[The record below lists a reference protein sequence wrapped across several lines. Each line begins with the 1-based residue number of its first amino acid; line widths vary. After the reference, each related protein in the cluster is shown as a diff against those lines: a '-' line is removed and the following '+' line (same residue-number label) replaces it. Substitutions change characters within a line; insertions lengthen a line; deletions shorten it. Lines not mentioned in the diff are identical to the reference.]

1 MPASRRFPRFSATFA
16 ACAALLSWS
25 VAAAP
30 APAPIA
36 PDDVMTRTLAGEF
49 ALQAGDID
57 SAARWYLQAARSA
70 SGDAGLAERATR
82 IALLANDNRIA
93 ADALELWRARAP
105 RTLGMRGAEATLALR
120 KGRTDEALRG
130 IEALLR
136 DRDKDGWRY
145 ALGALDT
152 SKDDKRAAQV
162 LGRLLDDGAIPQDL
176 QAWLAFGGFAQRT
189 GTPAL
194 AERIVDEVVRRFPDE
209 PRVVL
214 LRAAQLREAGKLDAA
229 RKVLAEASDAALLL
243 PDLRLGIA
251 AEYDA
256 LGDPVAAA
264 GVMAKGPQDE
274 DSYAVRAGLL
284 DKAGDKA
291 ALGALYDE
299 LKRDATRPDPA
310 RFMLLGQ
317 IAESLDRNE
326 EALTWYRSVP
336 GGEQRWPA
344 RIRADYVLHELKRG
358 AEAYADLRALQ
369 ADASADDDARRGAYL
384 AEAELKAKDHD
395 DAAEQDAYARGL
407 GAFPDDAALLY
418 ARSLSWERRD
428 DIAKAE
434 ADLRR
439 ILVAEPDNV
448 AALNALG
455 YTLAD
460 RTTRYREALALI
472 DRARAAD
479 PDNAAIIDSYGW
491 VLYRLGRNGEALTEL
506 RRAFGLQK
514 DPEIAA
520 HLGEVLWVQGEKDEA
535 RRFFD
540 ESKRL
545 MPEDNRAL
553 QRALEKT
560 GA

>member
-1 MPASRRFPRFSATFA
+1 MPASRRSPRLFA
-16 ACAALLSWS
+16 SIVACAGLLSWAVS
-25 VAAAP
+25 AAP
-30 APAPIA
+30 PAR
-36 PDDVMTRTLAGEF
+36 PDNAMTQTMAGEF
-49 ALQAGDID
+49 ALQAGEID
-57 SAARWYLQAARSA
+57 DAARWYLQAARSA
-70 SGDAGLAERATR
+70 DGDAGLAERATR

-93 ADALELWRARAP
+93 ADALSLWKARAP
-105 RTLGMRGAEATLALR
+105 HTLAMRAAEATLALR
-120 KGRTDEALRG
+120 QGRARAARRDLL
-130 IEALLR
+130 ALLR
-136 DRDKDGWRY
+136 DPDQDGWRY
-145 ALGALDT
+145 ALGALDGG
-152 SKDDKRAAQV
+152 KDDKLAARV
-162 LGRLLDDGAIPQDL
+162 LGQLLDDGAIPRDL

-194 AERIVDEVVRRFPDE
+194 AERIVEEVVRRFPGE
-209 PRVVL
+209 PRVAL
-214 LRAAQLREAGKLDAA
+214 LRAAQLREAGQLDEA

-243 PDLRLGIA
+243 PDLRLGLA

-264 GVMAKGPQDE
+264 ETMAKGPQDE
-274 DSYAVRAGLL
+274 DSYEVRAALL
-284 DKAGDKA
+284 DKAGDKQR
-291 ALGALYDE
+291 LGALYDE

-317 IAESLDRNE
+317 IAESLERYD

-336 GGEQRWPA
+336 GGEQRWAA
-344 RIRADYVLHELKRG
+344 RVRSDYVLHKLKR
-358 AEAYADLRALQ
+358 ATDAYADLRALQ

-384 AEAELKAKDHD
+384 AEADLKAKDHD
-395 DAAEQDAYARGL
+395 AAGEEDAYARGL

-418 ARSLSWERRD
+418 ARSLGRESRD
-428 DIAKAE
+428 DIAGAE

-479 PDNAAIIDSYGW
+479 PDNAAIIDSHGW
-491 VLYRLGRNGEALTEL
+491 LLYRLGRNDEALVEL

-545 MPEDNRAL
+545 QPEDNRAL
-553 QRALEKT
+553 ERALRKT

>member
-1 MPASRRFPRFSATFA
+1 
-16 ACAALLSWS
+16 
-25 VAAAP
+25 
-30 APAPIA
+30 
-36 PDDVMTRTLAGEF
+36 MTQTLAGEF

-70 SGDAGLAERATR
+70 NGDAGLAERATR
-82 IALLANDNRIA
+82 IALLANDSRIA
-93 ADALELWRARAP
+93 ADAFALWKARAP
-105 RTLGMRGAEATLALR
+105 RTLAMRGAEATLALR
-120 KGRTDEALRG
+120 QGETGDALRG
-130 IEALLR
+130 IESLLR
-136 DRDKDGWRY
+136 DPDKDGWRY
-145 ALGALDT
+145 ALGALD
-152 SKDDKRAAQV
+152 SGKDDKRAAKV
-162 LGRLLDDGAIPQDL
+162 LGEVIDDGAIPRDL
-176 QAWLAFGGFAQRT
+176 QAWLAFGGFAQRI
-189 GTPAL
+189 GSPAL
-194 AERIVDEVVRRFPDE
+194 AERIVGEVVRRFPGE
-209 PRVVL
+209 PRVAL
-214 LRAAQLREAGKLDAA
+214 LRAAQLREAGRIDDARNA
-229 RKVLAEASDAALLL
+229 LGSVRVQAAAD
-243 PDLRLGIA
+243 PDLRLALA

-264 GVMAKGPQDE
+264 GVMAKGAQDE
-274 DSYAVRAGLL
+274 DSYAVRAALL
-284 DKAGDKA
+284 DKAGDKV

-299 LKRDATRPDPA
+299 LKHGATRPDPA

-317 IAESLDRNE
+317 IAESLERNE
-326 EALTWYRSVP
+326 EALAWYRSVP

-344 RIRADYVLHELKRG
+344 RIRSDYVLHELKRG
-358 AEAYADLRALQ
+358 GEAYADLRALQ
-369 ADASADDDARRGAYL
+369 ANASADDDARRGAYL

-428 DIAKAE
+428 DIARAE

-491 VLYRLGRNGEALTEL
+491 VLYRLGRNGEALVEL

-540 ESKRL
+540 ESRKL
-545 MPEDNRAL
+545 QPEDNRAL

>member
-1 MPASRRFPRFSATFA
+1 MPASRRSPRLFASIA
-16 ACAALLSWS
+16 ACAALLSWA

-30 APAPIA
+30 ATG
-36 PDDVMTRTLAGEF
+36 PDGAMTQTLAGEF
-49 ALQAGDID
+49 ALQAGQID
-57 SAARWYLQAARSA
+57 EAAQRYLEAARSA
-70 SGDAGLAERATR
+70 DGDAGLAERATR

-93 ADALELWRARAP
+93 ADALALWKARAP
-105 RTLGMRGAEATLALR
+105 RTLGLRAAEATLDLR
-120 KGRTDEALRG
+120 KGETRAALRG
-130 IEALLR
+130 LLALLR
-136 DRDKDGWRY
+136 DPDPDGWRY
-145 ALGALDT
+145 ALGALDGG
-152 SKDDKRAAQV
+152 KDDKRSAEV
-162 LGRLLDDGAIPQDL
+162 LGRLLDQDAIPRDL

-189 GTPAL
+189 GSQVL
-194 AERIVDEVVRRFPDE
+194 AQRIVGEVVERFPGE
-209 PRVVL
+209 PRVAL
-214 LRAAQLREAGKLDAA
+214 LRAAQLRQAGKVDGA
-229 RKVLAEASDAALLL
+229 RAALESVRGEAAKDA
-243 PDLRLGIA
+243 DLRLALA
-251 AEYDA
+251 AEFDA

-264 GVMAKGPQDE
+264 GVMAEGPQDE
-274 DSYAVRAGLL
+274 DSFEVRAALL
-284 DKAGDKA
+284 DKAGDKP
-291 ALGALYDE
+291 ALTALYDE
-299 LKRDATRPDPA
+299 LKRNATRPDPA

-317 IAESLDRNE
+317 IAESLDRND

-336 GGEQRWPA
+336 GGELRWPA
-344 RIRADYVLHELKRG
+344 RIRADYVLHALKRG
-358 AEAYADLRALQ
+358 TEAYADLRAVQ
-369 ADASADDDARRGAYL
+369 ADAAADDDARRGAYL

-395 DAAEQDAYARGL
+395 DAGEEDAYARGL

-418 ARSLSWERRD
+418 ARSLGRERRD
-428 DIAKAE
+428 DIVRAE

-439 ILVAEPDNV
+439 ILVAQPDNV

-479 PDNAAIIDSYGW
+479 PDNAAIVDSYGW
-491 VLYRLGRNGEALTEL
+491 VLYRLGRNEEALVEL

-540 ESKRL
+540 ESRRL
-545 MPEDNRAL
+545 QPEDNRAL

>member
-1 MPASRRFPRFSATFA
+1 MPASRRSFRLIASIA
-16 ACAALLSWS
+16 ACAALFPWA

-30 APAPIA
+30 APPR
-36 PDDVMTRTLAGEF
+36 PDDAMTQTLAGEF
-49 ALQAGDID
+49 ALQAGQID
-57 SAARWYLQAARSA
+57 EAARWYLQAARSA
-70 SGDAGLAERATR
+70 GDDAGLAERATR
-82 IALLANDNRIA
+82 IALLANDSRIA
-93 ADALELWRARAP
+93 ADAFALWKARAP
-105 RTLGMRGAEATLALR
+105 RTLAMRGAEATLAMR
-120 KGRTDEALRG
+120 QGRTGDALRG
-130 IEALLR
+130 VESLLR
-136 DRDKDGWRY
+136 DPDKDGWRY
-145 ALGALDT
+145 ALGALDGG
-152 SKDDKRAAQV
+152 KDDKRAAQV
-162 LGRLLDDGAIPQDL
+162 LGRIIDDGAIPRDL
-176 QAWLAFGGFAQRT
+176 QAWLAFGGFAQRI

-194 AERIVDEVVRRFPDE
+194 AERIVGEVVRRFPGE
-209 PRVVL
+209 PRVAL
-214 LRAAQLREAGKLDAA
+214 LRAAQLREAGNPDDA
-229 RKVLAEASDAALLL
+229 RKALEGVRAQAAKD
-243 PDLRLGIA
+243 PDLRLALA

-256 LGDPVAAA
+256 LGDSVAAA
-264 GVMAKGPQDE
+264 GIMAEGVQDE
-274 DSYAVRAGLL
+274 DSYAVRAALL

-291 ALGALYDE
+291 ALGALYDA

-317 IAESLDRNE
+317 IAESLERNE
-326 EALTWYRSVP
+326 EALAWYRSVP

-358 AEAYADLRALQ
+358 AEAYADLRAVQ
-369 ADASADDDARRGAYL
+369 ADASADDEARRGAYL

-407 GAFPDDAALLY
+407 GAFPDDPALLY

-428 DIAKAE
+428 DIARAE

-491 VLYRLGRNGEALTEL
+491 VLYRLGRNDEALTEL

-545 MPEDNRAL
+545 QPDDNRAL

>member
-1 MPASRRFPRFSATFA
+1 MPAFRRSLRLSASIV
-16 ACAALLSWS
+16 ACSALLSWA
-25 VAAAP
+25 VAGAP
-30 APAPIA
+30 APAPA
-36 PDDVMTRTLAGEF
+36 KPDDAMTQTLAGEF

-57 SAARWYLQAARSA
+57 SAARWYLQAAHSA
-70 SGDAGLAERATR
+70 VGDAGLAERATR
-82 IALLANDNRIA
+82 ISLLANDNHIA
-93 ADALELWRARAP
+93 AEALELWRQRAP
-105 RTLGMRGAEATLALR
+105 RTLAMRGAEATLAMR
-120 KGRTDEALRG
+120 QGRTEDARRG
-130 IEALLR
+130 IEELLR
-136 DRDKDGWRY
+136 APDRDGWRY

-152 SKDDKRAAQV
+152 GKDDKRAVQV
-162 LGRLLDDGAIPQDL
+162 LGRLLDDDAIPKDL

-189 GTPAL
+189 GSQAL
-194 AERIVDEVVRRFPDE
+194 AERIVGEVVRRFPDE
-209 PRVVL
+209 PRVAL
-214 LRAAQLREAGKLDAA
+214 LRAAQLREAGKLDEA
-229 RKVLAEASDAALLL
+229 RKVLESVRPEAADNA
-243 PDLRLGIA
+243 DLRIALA
-251 AEYDA
+251 AEYDT
-256 LGDPVAAA
+256 LGDPAAAA
-264 GVMAKGPQDE
+264 GVMAEGPQDE
-274 DSYAVRAGLL
+274 DSYSVRAALL
-284 DKAGDKA
+284 DKAGDKP
-291 ALGALYDE
+291 ALTALYDE
-299 LKRDATRPDPA
+299 LKRDAARPDPA
-310 RFMLLGQ
+310 RWMLLGQ
-317 IAESLDRNE
+317 IAESLERLD

-344 RIRADYVLHELKRG
+344 RIRSDYVLHELKRG
-358 AEAYADLRALQ
+358 AEAYADLRAVQ

-407 GAFPDDAALLY
+407 GAFPDDAAILY
-418 ARSLSWERRD
+418 ARSLGWERRD
-428 DIAKAE
+428 QIDKAE

-491 VLYRLGRNGEALTEL
+491 VLYRLGRNQEALVEL

-520 HLGEVLWVQGEKDEA
+520 HLGEVLWVQGDKDEA

-545 MPEDNRAL
+545 QPEDNRAL

>member
-1 MPASRRFPRFSATFA
+1 MPASRRSPRLSASIA
-16 ACAALLSWS
+16 ACTALLSWA

-30 APAPIA
+30 TPVR
-36 PDDVMTRTLAGEF
+36 PDETMVRTLAGEF

-57 SAARWYLQAARSA
+57 KAASLYLQAARSA
-70 SGDAGLAERATR
+70 GKDAGLAERATR
-82 IALLANDNRIA
+82 IALLANDNEVA
-93 ADALELWRARAP
+93 ADALALWKARAP
-105 RTLGMRGAEATLALR
+105 RTLAMRGAEATLALR
-120 KGRTDEALRG
+120 QGRTGAALRG
-130 IEALLR
+130 IESLLR
-136 DRDKDGWRY
+136 DSDEDGWRY
-145 ALGALDT
+145 ALGALDGG
-152 SKDDKRAAQV
+152 KDDKRAAEV
-162 LGRLLDDGAIPQDL
+162 LGEIVDDGAIPRDL

-189 GTPAL
+189 GTPKL
-194 AERIVDEVVRRFPDE
+194 AERIVDEVVRRFPGE
-209 PRVVL
+209 PRVAL
-214 LRAAQLREAGKLDAA
+214 LRASQLREAGKPAEA
-229 RKVLAEASDAALLL
+229 RKVLAGVSDAALLL
-243 PDLRLGIA
+243 PELRLA
-251 AEYDA
+251 LAFEYEA
-256 LGDPVAAA
+256 LGDTAAA
-264 GVMAKGPQDE
+264 AAVMAKGPQDQ
-274 DSYAVRAGLL
+274 DSYQVRAALL

-291 ALGALYDE
+291 ALTALYEE
-299 LKRDATRPDPA
+299 LKRTATRPDPA

-317 IAESLDRNE
+317 IAESLERNE

-344 RIRADYVLHELKRG
+344 RIRSDYVLHALKRG
-358 AEAYADLRALQ
+358 AEAYADLRAVQ

-407 GAFPDDAALLY
+407 GAFPDDSALLY
-418 ARSLSWERRD
+418 ARSLSWERND
-428 DIAKAE
+428 DIARAE

-439 ILVAEPDNV
+439 ILVAEPDNI

-545 MPEDNRAL
+545 QPDDNRAL

>member
-1 MPASRRFPRFSATFA
+1 MPASRRSPRPSASIV
-16 ACAALLSWS
+16 ACAALLSWAVS
-25 VAAAP
+25 AAP
-30 APAPIA
+30 GPAPT
-36 PDDVMTRTLAGEF
+36 DDALTQTMAGEF

-57 SAARWYLQAARSA
+57 DAARWYLQAARNA
-70 SGDAGLAERATR
+70 DGDAGLAERATR
-82 IALLANDNRIA
+82 IALLANDSRIA
-93 ADALELWRARAP
+93 ADAFALWKARAP
-105 RTLGMRGAEATLALR
+105 RTLAMRGAEATLAMR
-120 KGRTDEALRG
+120 QGNTDAALRG
-130 IEALLR
+130 VESLLR
-136 DRDKDGWRY
+136 DPDKDGWRY
-145 ALGALDT
+145 ALGALD
-152 SKDDKRAAQV
+152 SGKDDKRAARV
-162 LGRLLDDGAIPQDL
+162 LGRLLEDQAIPQDFE
-176 QAWLAFGGFAQRT
+176 AWLSFGAFAQRT
-189 GTPAL
+189 GTQDL
-194 AERIVDEVVRRFPDE
+194 SERFVDEVLRRFPRE
-209 PRVVL
+209 PRVAL
-214 LRAAQLREAGKLDAA
+214 LRAAQLREAGRIDEA
-229 RKVLAEASDAALLL
+229 RKVLEQASQAASL
-243 PDLRLGIA
+243 PPELRLGIA

-264 GVMAKGPQDE
+264 DVMAKGPQDE
-274 DSYAVRAGLL
+274 DSYEVRASLL

-291 ALGALYDE
+291 ALGALYDG

-317 IAESLDRNE
+317 IAESLERYE
-326 EALTWYRSVP
+326 EALGWYRSVP
-336 GGEQRWPA
+336 GGDQRWPA
-344 RIRADYVLHELKRG
+344 RIRSDYVLHELKRG
-358 AEAYADLRALQ
+358 AEAYADLRVVQ

-395 DAAEQDAYARGL
+395 DAGEEDAYARGL
-407 GAFPDDAALLY
+407 GAFPDDSALLY
-418 ARSLSWERRD
+418 ARSLGWERRD
-428 DIAKAE
+428 DIARAE

-545 MPEDNRAL
+545 QPEDNRAL
-553 QRALEKT
+553 QRALQKT

>member
-1 MPASRRFPRFSATFA
+1 MPASRRSFRLIASIA
-16 ACAALLSWS
+16 ACAALFPWA

-30 APAPIA
+30 APPR
-36 PDDVMTRTLAGEF
+36 PDDAMTQTLAGEF
-49 ALQAGDID
+49 ALQAGQID
-57 SAARWYLQAARSA
+57 EAARWYLQAARSA
-70 SGDAGLAERATR
+70 GDDAGLAERATR
-82 IALLANDNRIA
+82 IALLANDSRIA
-93 ADALELWRARAP
+93 ADAFALWKARAP
-105 RTLGMRGAEATLALR
+105 RTLAMRGAEATLAMR
-120 KGRTDEALRG
+120 QGKTGDALHG
-130 IEALLR
+130 VESLLR
-136 DRDKDGWRY
+136 DPDKDGWRY
-145 ALGALDT
+145 ALGALDGG
-152 SKDDKRAAQV
+152 KDDKRAAQV
-162 LGRLLDDGAIPQDL
+162 LGRIIDDGAIPRDL
-176 QAWLAFGGFAQRT
+176 QAWLAFGGFAQRI

-194 AERIVDEVVRRFPDE
+194 AERIVGEVVRRFPGE
-209 PRVVL
+209 PRVAL
-214 LRAAQLREAGKLDAA
+214 LRAAQLREAGKPDDA
-229 RKVLAEASDAALLL
+229 RKALEGVRAQAAKD
-243 PDLRLGIA
+243 PDLRLALA

-256 LGDPVAAA
+256 LGDSVAAA
-264 GVMAKGPQDE
+264 GIMAEGVQDE
-274 DSYAVRAGLL
+274 DSYAVRAALL

-291 ALGALYDE
+291 ALGALYDA

-317 IAESLDRNE
+317 IAESLERNE
-326 EALTWYRSVP
+326 EALAWYRSVP

-358 AEAYADLRALQ
+358 AEAYADLRAVQ
-369 ADASADDDARRGAYL
+369 ADASADDEARRGAYL

-407 GAFPDDAALLY
+407 GAFPDDPALLY

-428 DIAKAE
+428 DIARAE

-491 VLYRLGRNGEALTEL
+491 VLYRLGRNDEALTEL

-545 MPEDNRAL
+545 QPDDNRAL

>member
-1 MPASRRFPRFSATFA
+1 MPASRRFPRVFA
-16 ACAALLSWS
+16 PFLACAALWS
-25 VAAAP
+25 GLAVAAP
-30 APAPIA
+30 AQG
-36 PDDVMTRTLAGEF
+36 DGTMTQTLAGEF
-49 ALQAGDID
+49 ALQSGQID
-57 SAARWYLQAARSA
+57 EAARWYLQAARSA
-70 SGDAGLAERATR
+70 DDDAGLAERATR

-93 ADALELWRARAP
+93 ADALALWKARAP
-105 RTLGMRGAEATLALR
+105 RTLPMRAAEATLELR
-120 KGRTDEALRG
+120 RG
-130 IEALLR
+130 DARAARRDLLALLR
-136 DRDKDGWRY
+136 DPDPDGWRY
-145 ALGALDT
+145 ALGALDGG
-152 SKDDKRAAQV
+152 KDDKRSAEV
-162 LGRLLDDGAIPQDL
+162 LGQLLDDDAIPRDL

-189 GTPAL
+189 GSQAL
-194 AERIVDEVVRRFPDE
+194 AQRIVVEVVRRFPGE
-209 PRVVL
+209 PRVAL
-214 LRAAQLREAGKLDAA
+214 LRAAQLRQAGHLGDARAALEGVRAEA
-229 RKVLAEASDAALLL
+229 ASDA
-243 PDLRLGIA
+243 DLRLALA
-251 AEYDA
+251 AEFDA

-264 GVMAKGPQDE
+264 GVMAEGPQDE
-274 DSYAVRAGLL
+274 DSVEVRAALL
-284 DKAGDKA
+284 DKAGDKP
-291 ALGALYDE
+291 ALTALYDE
-299 LKRDATRPDPA
+299 LRRDATRPDPA

-317 IAESLDRNE
+317 IAESLERND

-344 RIRADYVLHELKRG
+344 RIRSDYALHALQRG
-358 AEAYADLRALQ
+358 AEAYADLRAVQ
-369 ADASADDDARRGAYL
+369 ADAGADDDARRGAYL
-384 AEAELKAKDHD
+384 AEAELKSKDHD
-395 DAAEQDAYARGL
+395 DAGEEDAYARGL

-418 ARSLSWERRD
+418 ARSLSRERRD
-428 DIAKAE
+428 DIARAE

-439 ILVAEPDNV
+439 ILVAEPDNI

-491 VLYRLGRNGEALTEL
+491 VLYRLGRNQEALVEL

-540 ESKRL
+540 ESRRL
-545 MPEDNRAL
+545 QPEGNRAL

>member
-1 MPASRRFPRFSATFA
+1 MPAPRRSFRLIASFA
-16 ACAALLSWS
+16 ACAALFSWA

-30 APAPIA
+30 APAR
-36 PDDVMTRTLAGEF
+36 PDDAMTQTLAGEF
-49 ALQAGDID
+49 ALQAGQID
-57 SAARWYLQAARSA
+57 EAARWYLQAARSA
-70 SGDAGLAERATR
+70 GDDAGLAERATR
-82 IALLANDNRIA
+82 IALLANDSRIA
-93 ADALELWRARAP
+93 ADALALWKARAP
-105 RTLGMRGAEATLALR
+105 RTLAMRGAEATLAMR
-120 KGRTDEALRG
+120 QGKASDALRG
-130 IEALLR
+130 VESLLR
-136 DRDKDGWRY
+136 DPDKDGWRY
-145 ALGALDT
+145 ALGALDGG
-152 SKDDKRAAQV
+152 KDDKRAAQV
-162 LGRLLDDGAIPQDL
+162 LGQVVDDGAIPRDL
-176 QAWLAFGGFAQRT
+176 QAWLAFGGFAQRI

-194 AERIVDEVVRRFPDE
+194 AERIVGEVLRRFPGE
-209 PRVVL
+209 PRVAL
-214 LRAAQLREAGKLDAA
+214 LRAAQLREAGNLDDA
-229 RKVLAEASDAALLL
+229 RKALEGVRAQAAED
-243 PDLRLGIA
+243 PDLRLALA

-256 LGDPVAAA
+256 LGDSVAAA
-264 GVMAKGPQDE
+264 GVMAEGAQDE
-274 DSYAVRAGLL
+274 DSYALRAALL

-291 ALGALYDE
+291 ALGALYDG

-317 IAESLDRNE
+317 IAESLERNE
-326 EALTWYRSVP
+326 EALAWYRSVP

-344 RIRADYVLHELKRG
+344 RIRSDYVLHELKRG
-358 AEAYADLRALQ
+358 AEAYADLRAVQ
-369 ADASADDDARRGAYL
+369 ADASADDEARRGAYL

-395 DAAEQDAYARGL
+395 DTAEQDAYARGL
-407 GAFPDDAALLY
+407 GAFPDDPALLY

-428 DIAKAE
+428 DIARAE

-491 VLYRLGRNGEALTEL
+491 VLYRLGRNGEALNEL

-545 MPEDNRAL
+545 QPEDNRAL

>member
-1 MPASRRFPRFSATFA
+1 
-16 ACAALLSWS
+16 
-25 VAAAP
+25 
-30 APAPIA
+30 
-36 PDDVMTRTLAGEF
+36 
-49 ALQAGDID
+49 
-57 SAARWYLQAARSA
+57 
-70 SGDAGLAERATR
+70 
-82 IALLANDNRIA
+82 
-93 ADALELWRARAP
+93 
-105 RTLGMRGAEATLALR
+105 
-120 KGRTDEALRG
+120 
-130 IEALLR
+130 
-136 DRDKDGWRY
+136 
-145 ALGALDT
+145 
-152 SKDDKRAAQV
+152 
-162 LGRLLDDGAIPQDL
+162 
-176 QAWLAFGGFAQRT
+176 
-189 GTPAL
+189 
-194 AERIVDEVVRRFPDE
+194 
-209 PRVVL
+209 
-214 LRAAQLREAGKLDAA
+214 
-229 RKVLAEASDAALLL
+229 L
-243 PDLRLGIA
+243 PDLRLGLA

-264 GVMAKGPQDE
+264 ETMAKGPQDE
-274 DSYAVRAGLL
+274 DSYEVRAALL
-284 DKAGDKA
+284 DKAGDKQR
-291 ALGALYDE
+291 LGALYDE

-317 IAESLDRNE
+317 IAESLERYD

-336 GGEQRWPA
+336 GGEQRWAA
-344 RIRADYVLHELKRG
+344 RVRSDYVLHKLKR
-358 AEAYADLRALQ
+358 ATDAYADLRALQ

-384 AEAELKAKDHD
+384 AEADLKAKDHD
-395 DAAEQDAYARGL
+395 AAGEEDAYARGL

-418 ARSLSWERRD
+418 ARSLGRESRD
-428 DIAKAE
+428 DIAGAE

-479 PDNAAIIDSYGW
+479 PDNAAIIDSHGW
-491 VLYRLGRNGEALTEL
+491 VLYRLGRNDEALVEL

-545 MPEDNRAL
+545 QPEDNRAL
-553 QRALEKT
+553 ERALRKT

>member
-1 MPASRRFPRFSATFA
+1 MPATRRSLRLSASIA
-16 ACAALLSWS
+16 ACAALLSWA

-30 APAPIA
+30 AK
-36 PDDVMTRTLAGEF
+36 PDDAMTQTLAGEF

-82 IALLANDNRIA
+82 IALLANDSRIA
-93 ADALELWRARAP
+93 ADALDLWRKRAP
-105 RTLGMRGAEATLALR
+105 RTLGMRGAEATLAMR
-120 KGRTDEALRG
+120 QGKTGDALRG
-130 IEALLR
+130 IESLLR
-136 DRDKDGWRY
+136 DPGKDGWRY
-145 ALGALDT
+145 ALGALDGG
-152 SKDDKRAAQV
+152 KDDKRAAKV
-162 LGRLLDDGAIPQDL
+162 LGSIIDDGAIPQNL
-176 QAWLAFGGFAQRT
+176 QAWLAFGGFAQRI
-189 GTPAL
+189 GSPAL
-194 AERIVDEVVRRFPDE
+194 AERIVGEVVRRFPGE
-209 PRVVL
+209 PRVAL
-214 LRAAQLREAGKLDAA
+214 LRAAQLREAGKPDDA

-243 PDLRLGIA
+243 PDLRLGLA

-274 DSYAVRAGLL
+274 DSYAVRAALL

-317 IAESLDRNE
+317 IAESLERNE

-344 RIRADYVLHELKRG
+344 RIRSDYVLHELKRG
-358 AEAYADLRALQ
+358 TEAYSDLRAIQ

-407 GAFPDDAALLY
+407 GAFPDDPALLY

-545 MPEDNRAL
+545 QPDDNRAL